1 MRYYLNRACKN
12 VLMISSL
19 MISIILYSAPPL
31 PGQDIRYYTQFIGW
45 GICKDVPEEVI
56 ILRKFFRE
64 NHCYYFT
71 LSPRS
76 LYTDIVKA
84 ENIKVVSG
92 SWKTLRT
99 RFAET
104 PYVRALQQA
113 ERFSYNLQDAGFT
126 RFDSSHKGIEL
137 TVDLC
142 PSQRSMDR
150 IVFTDLIK
158 EIGGIEKPVPL
169 GVSITG
175 LWITKHPD
183 DLNWLDSLVKSG
195 LLSITWINH
204 SYNHFVRKNVPL
216 KNNFLLAQGTDINSE
231 VINTEIA
238 LLQKGITPS
247 LFFRFPGLISDHEI
261 FDRILNLGLIPIGSD
276 AWLAKGQWPDTGS
289 VVLIH
294 ANGNEPVGVHDF
306 INLLKAKRPEVLANR
321 WELYDLRESLVN
333 EESK

>member
-1 MRYYLNRACKN
+1 MRYYLNPACRN
-12 VLMISSL
+12 ILMISSL
-19 MISIILYSAPPL
+19 MLSVVLYPAPPL
-31 PGQDIRYYTQFIGW
+31 LSQNLTNYVPFIGW
-45 GICKDVPEEVI
+45 GICNNKSEEVI

-64 NHCYYFT
+64 NQCYYFT
-71 LSPRS
+71 LSPWS
-76 LYTDIVKA
+76 LNTEIVKA
-84 ENIKVVSG
+84 DNIKVVSG
-92 SWKTLRT
+92 YWKTIRS
-99 RFAET
+99 RYAAT
-104 PYVRALQQA
+104 PYVRALKQA
-113 ERFSYNLQDAGFT
+113 EMVSNNLQDAGFT
-126 RFDSSHKGIEL
+126 RFDSSRKGIEL

-142 PSQRSMDR
+142 PSQRPLNR
-150 IVFTDLIK
+150 IVFTELIK
-158 EIGGIEKPVPL
+158 EMGGVEKPVPL

-216 KNNFLLAQGTDINSE
+216 KQNFLLAQGTDINSE

-261 FDRILNLGLIPIGSD
+261 YDHILNLGLIPIGSD